1 MILISLLSSLAL
13 QAQPALTPDQTL
25 RAVALCVAVL
35 EYPDAHPEAGAA
47 RLAWREVLS
56 RVPDS
61 DAASQDAAV
70 AAHLTT
76 FEETAQRAN
85 HDGADVARAIGRVAP
100 NCVTNEGAQRAAARL
115 AAEAGS

>member
-13 QAQPALTPDQTL
+13 QTSPAMTPEQSL

-35 EYPDAHPEAGAA
+35 EYPGAHPEAGEAH
-47 RLAWREVLS
+47 LAWREVLS

-70 AAHLTT
+70 AAHLTA
-76 FEETAQRAN
+76 FDDTAQRAN
-85 HDGADVARAIGRVAP
+85 DDGADVARAIGMLAP
-100 NCVTNEGAQRAAARL
+100 NCLTTEGAQRAAARL